1 MAKSTP
7 KDTLSAKAPRI
18 KKTPVVKTPHKKGI
32 ATKNLLT
39 QSNFDFLYACVELM
53 GSVNYKAVGEKLGI
67 SYKAA
72 QGRWYNLKAGMDRE
86 AALLESPGD
95 QRLDEQKNEQKQK
108 DEQKQEEE
116 AEAMEETSDD
126 V

>member
-7 KDTLSAKAPRI
+7 SLKDALSPKAPKI
-18 KKTPVVKTPHKKGI
+18 KKTPVARTPRKKGL

-86 AALLESPGD
+86 AALLEGAGD
-95 QRLDEQKNEQKQK
+95 QRFDEQKDEEK
-108 DEQKQEEE
+108 DEQKQEDED
-116 AEAMEETSDD
+116 MKETSDD